1 MRTVSTSTRN
11 NRLSVPIG
19 SRQTHES
26 PTPNTGTASVGTE
39 IGNVHV
45 PVSSEAAYE
54 APNSGTTDS
63 QRVYEPTAYEIPSD
77 CLGQVSE
84 ETDHVYA
91 VLEEPN

>member
-1 MRTVSTSTRN
+1 MRTVSDSTRN
-11 NRLSVPIG
+11 NSVSTG
-19 SRQTHES
+19 SRKTCES
-26 PTPNTGTASVGTE
+26 PNTGTTSVGTE
-39 IGNVHV
+39 IVDVRV

-77 CLGQVSE
+77 CLGQVSV